1 MMFPSRTRKRVHSA
15 RFLPDNRSR
24 EEEDLVNY
32 GRLAAAAVA
41 AWIADGLY
49 GFIVY
54 GNLMT
59 AEFGLYPGV
68 FRPLEAMNAKMPFL
82 FAGLLISMF
91 VAAFIYAKG
100 YEGGAGFP
108 EGARFGVLIGLFMA
122 GVALGNYAILN
133 IGTRLAASFAVAGL
147 VEWTIVGIVI
157 GLVYRP
163 APPAARRAA
172 GV

>member
-1 MMFPSRTRKRVHSA
+1 MNYTRVA
-15 RFLPDNRSR
+15 
-24 EEEDLVNY
+24 
-32 GRLAAAAVA
+32 LAAAA
-41 AWIADGLY
+41 AWVADGIY

-54 GNLMT
+54 GNLLT
-59 AEFGLYPGV
+59 AEFGQYPGV

-82 FAGLLISMF
+82 FAGLLLSMA

-100 YEGGAGFP
+100 YEGGAGVQ
-108 EGARFGVLIGLFMA
+108 EGARFGALIGLFLA

-133 IGTRLAASFAVAGL
+133 IGARLAASLAVAGL
-147 VEWTIVGIVI
+147 VEWTIVGTVI

-163 APPAARRAA
+163 LPSAARRAA

>member
-1 MMFPSRTRKRVHSA
+1 MNYTRLA
-15 RFLPDNRSR
+15 
-24 EEEDLVNY
+24 
-32 GRLAAAAVA
+32 LAAAA
-41 AWIADGLY
+41 AWVADGIY

-54 GNLMT
+54 GNLLT
-59 AEFGLYPGV
+59 AEFAQYPGV

-82 FAGLLISMF
+82 FAGLLIMML

-108 EGARFGVLIGLFMA
+108 EGARFGALIGLFMA
-122 GVALGNYAILN
+122 ATALGNFAILN
-133 IGTRLAASFAVAGL
+133 IGSRLAASLAIAGL
-147 VEWTIVGIVI
+147 VEWTIVGVVI

-163 APPAARRAA
+163 APSATRRAA

>member
-1 MMFPSRTRKRVHSA
+1 M
-15 RFLPDNRSR
+15 
-24 EEEDLVNY
+24 NY
-32 GRLAAAAVA
+32 ARLAAAAAA

-49 GFIVY
+49 GFVVY
-54 GNLMT
+54 GNLLT
-59 AEFGLYPGV
+59 AEFAKYPGV

-82 FAGLLISMF
+82 FAGLLITML

-108 EGARFGVLIGLFMA
+108 EGARFGFLIGLFMV
-122 GVALGNYAILN
+122 GLSLGNYAVFN
-133 IGTRLAASFAVAGL
+133 IGSQLAASMAVAGL

-163 APPAARRAA
+163 SPSAVRRTA

>member
-1 MMFPSRTRKRVHSA
+1 MNYSRLA
-15 RFLPDNRSR
+15 
-24 EEEDLVNY
+24 
-32 GRLAAAAVA
+32 LAAAA
-41 AWIADGLY
+41 AWVVDGLY

-54 GNLMT
+54 GNLMA
-59 AEFGLYPGV
+59 AEFAQYPGV

-82 FAGLLISMF
+82 FAGLLLAMA
-91 VAAFIYAKG
+91 VATFIYAKG

-108 EGARFGVLIGLFMA
+108 EGARFGALIGLFMA
-122 GVALGNYAILN
+122 GVTVGNYAVFN
-133 IGTRLAASFAVAGL
+133 IGSRLAGSMVIAGL

-163 APPAARRAA
+163 TPSAARRGA